1 MLLFC
6 VKTVSY
12 NFELVHLQK
21 EVKENWFWL
30 FCDFLVQ
37 CFHDAFR
44 ATGSVLAMETLEDE
58 WYVAIKAYRFTIF
71 KRFFNVQRYLYIYRV
86 WTLR

>member
-1 MLLFC
+1 MMLFVPLGVF
-6 VKTVSY
+6 
-12 NFELVHLQK
+12 
-21 EVKENWFWL
+21 
-30 FCDFLVQ
+30 
-37 CFHDAFR
+37 
-44 ATGSVLAMETLEDE
+44 LAMETLEDE